1 MGTSWDPAGG
11 DDRAAESVEDD
22 VPPRRRRLPVRAA
35 VSRLFRTCVNYLPRG
50 ATLNEEAWGVRHR
63 VLSYLLRGHA
73 VGIFIFALVLGFS
86 LPDALG
92 YASVIAV
99 FALLSA
105 VAGARHRTFASAMN
119 AVGLVT
125 CSAVLVDLSGGVIE
139 MHFHFFVMVGILT
152 LYQDWLPFLLAIGF
166 VVLHHAV
173 FGLLDPGAVYNH
185 QAAID
190 NPIGWAAI
198 HGAFVL
204 AASITSVVAWKL
216 NEEQAFRDALTRLP
230 NRALFQDRVAHAL
243 ARADRTPG
251 MLAVLF
257 VDLDGFK
264 DVNDSL
270 GHAAGDQLLC
280 RVADRLR
287 ECVRTTDTAA
297 RLGGDEFAVLLEYIQ
312 SDKDAIRVAER
323 LLEALAN
330 PFTVLDRE
338 TTVSASIGVALNAS
352 FDTVDE
358 LLRNAD
364 VAMYTVKDT
373 GKAHYGVFAPEM
385 YTAVVDRVEMAQEL
399 AVAVENNE
407 LRLHYQPVI
416 SLEDG
421 GLAGVEALLRWEHPK
436 RGLQGPGDFL
446 EVAESTGAIVSIGTW
461 VLETACRQAKEWK
474 DRLGGRPFRLSVNLS
489 PIQLFQADVIS
500 TVSGALSESGL
511 DPSDLVL
518 ELTEEVVIKDTKLA
532 ATRLQELT
540 DLGVHL
546 AIDDFGTGYSSLSY
560 LRHLPFNVLK
570 IDRAFIAE
578 MAAGSDSAPLAGAIV
593 DLAARLGL
601 RTVAEGVEEADQV
614 WVLHQL
620 GCDAIQGY
628 VFSKPLPSGDLDAI
642 IDQSAHG
649 AVWFDAAAGTIEPVA
664 ALAFEA

>member
-1 MGTSWDPAGG
+1 MGKRWGPLPDAVE
-11 DDRAAESVEDD
+11 AETDG
-22 VPPRRRRLPVRAA
+22 RRRRLPLRAA
-35 VSRLFRTCVNYLPRG
+35 VTRWWRTGLSYLPRG
-50 ATLNEEAWGVRHR
+50 QTLSEEAWRVRHR
-63 VLSYLLRGHA
+63 VLSYILRAHA
-73 VGIFIFALVLGFS
+73 VGIFIFALIRGYTV
-86 LPDALG
+86 PQALM
-92 YASVIAV
+92 YSSVVAV
-99 FALLSA
+99 FSALAAASA
-105 VAGARHRTFASAMN
+105 ARHRTFASAMN
-119 AVGLVT
+119 ALGLVT
-125 CSAVLVDLSGGVIE
+125 CSAILVDLSGGVIE

-173 FGLLDPGAVYNH
+173 FGILDPRAVYDH
-185 QAAID
+185 KAAIND
-190 NPIGWAAI
+190 PVAWALI
-198 HGAFVL
+198 HGVFVL

-280 RVADRLR
+280 RVAERLR
-287 ECVRTTDTAA
+287 ECVRATDTAA

-312 SDKDAIRVAER
+312 SDADAIRVAQR
-323 LLEALAN
+323 LLEALEH
-330 PFTVLDRE
+330 PFTVLDRQ
-338 TTVSASIGVALNAS
+338 TTVSASIGVAFNTS

-399 AVAVENNE
+399 TAAADNGE

-421 GLAGVEALLRWEHPK
+421 GLRGVEALLRWEHPR
-436 RGLQGPGDFL
+436 RGLLGPVDFL
-446 EVAESTGAIVSIGTW
+446 EMAESTGAIVPIGAW
-461 VLETACRQAKEWK
+461 VLETACRQAREWK
-474 DRLGGRPFRLSVNLS
+474 ERLGDRAFRVSVNLS
-489 PIQLFQADVIS
+489 PIQVFQADVIS
-500 TVSGALSESGL
+500 MVAGALSRSGL
-511 DPSDLVL
+511 DAADLVL
-518 ELTEEVVIKDTKLA
+518 ELTEEVLIKDTKLA

-560 LRHLPFNVLK
+560 LRHLPFGVLK

-578 MAAGSDSAPLAGAIV
+578 MTSGPDEAPLAGAIV

-601 RTVAEGVEEADQV
+601 RTVAEGVEEPEQV
-614 WVLHQL
+614 LVLHGL
-620 GCDAIQGY
+620 GCNAVQGY
-628 VFSKPLPSGDLDAI
+628 VFSRPLPPEELDHVIA
-642 IDQSAHG
+642 DASRG
-649 AVWFDAAAGTIEPVA
+649 AVWFEPDSGVIRPVTP
-664 ALAFEA
+664 LAVEA